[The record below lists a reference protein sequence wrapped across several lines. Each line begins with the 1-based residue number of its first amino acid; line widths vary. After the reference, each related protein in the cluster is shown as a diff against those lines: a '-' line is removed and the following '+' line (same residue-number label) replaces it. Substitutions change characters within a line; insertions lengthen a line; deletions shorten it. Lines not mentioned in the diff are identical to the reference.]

1 MKPDL
6 TLLEAA
12 EAFLKVV
19 AEDQQRGYKMICN
32 DDNAIVALTKSAER
46 KRAFVALEAAMSNRV
61 AA

>member
-19 AEDQQRGYKMICN
+19 ADDQRRGYQMLCN
-32 DDNAIVALTKSAER
+32 DDETIIALTIAAER
-46 KRAFVALEAAMSNRV
+46 ERAFVAVEVAMSNRV